1 MADPSAA
8 KLELLFAHLSIN
20 NVQHVKPLVLDAIDE
35 YQTIRSNLTYEE
47 RKKVN
52 FIKSLLGHVERGEW
66 EEARANLQNAQ
77 NAYQEYLENFAR
89 GIKKEPGGSD
99 SYAFIHGKSSKI
111 TDKMAQPEPEMPTST
126 FDKSHY
132 MFRDSDFSKVNTL
145 EQDSNR
151 LQSQHSNAT
160 SRRINLWSA
169 RHRSHAPEK
178 ENTPS
183 VFGED
188 QGPTDSF
195 KNMKESY
202 AVNGAHSDEYP
213 GSYSQYQNLQ
223 PTTLKQALKLTEKR
237 DRSEGKVDD
246 EADVNRPSKI
256 ADSYTRL
263 YECEW
268 HIAMDSLK
276 RLAVIEETA
285 IECLLYI
292 LMEAYR
298 LCLDEAKLQ
307 VLEFENAA
315 LNIIT
320 NGKFTY
326 TERNQLSKTR
336 NVKHMIQY
344 RKEVADLGIKRIQD
358 QFLVKTLPVIHRRYG
373 IKSENALD
381 AYSKECI
388 AVTWRMAIQD
398 PPIYIDSRV
407 KDEVIHPNRYK
418 VYRNSGEKIRY
429 LVWPVLWLY
438 KGGLVLA
445 RGVAQGEGQ

>member
-126 FDKSHY
+126 
-132 MFRDSDFSKVNTL
+132 
-145 EQDSNR
+145 
-151 LQSQHSNAT
+151 
-160 SRRINLWSA
+160 
-169 RHRSHAPEK
+169 
-178 ENTPS
+178 
-183 VFGED
+183 
-188 QGPTDSF
+188 
-195 KNMKESY
+195 
-202 AVNGAHSDEYP
+202 
-213 GSYSQYQNLQ
+213 
-223 PTTLKQALKLTEKR
+223 
-237 DRSEGKVDD
+237 SEGKVDD